1 MFWVYL
7 NDRSAI
13 STQEG
18 NSLQLDVIFAILMV
32 SGTSQMVLGL
42 TTDMR
47 VTMLRFYND
56 IGTWQVRQH
65 APGNKVVTNITII

>member
-13 STQEG
+13 SNQEG

-32 SGTSQMVLGL
+32 SGMTQIVLGL
-42 TTDMR
+42 TTDMQ
-47 VTMLRFYND
+47 VTMLRFYMD
-56 IGTWQVRQH
+56 TGH

>member
-13 STQEG
+13 SNREG

-32 SGTSQMVLGL
+32 SGMTQLVSDL
-42 TTDMR
+42 TTDMQGD
-47 VTMLRFYND
+47 N
-56 IGTWQVRQH
+56 GTVIYEHEYLAGMATHTRQ
-65 APGNKVVTNITII
+65 